1 MAEGAGLDH
10 RDPPI
15 RLVNGSWKGLTQKHG
30 VVIRLIDYT
39 ENDDYLDAIS
49 QVVSQNNML
58 AAGRMTKRFVC
69 FFSTLSDVEKV
80 VSEGLEIRGEHV
92 TVEHYS
98 KPASKI
104 VISNVPPCIPNDI
117 LRPIIARKGE
127 IVGDIKPIP
136 ISSGRFKHIQSFRRS
151 VSVILDRPNENMSDA
166 IDIFFDG
173 QTHQIYLSSN
183 QPKCFN
189 CFEFGHISKY
199 CMHRGEQQRVNVQQH
214 NVASSGTGP
223 MRYSSVVARNSHMD
237 SSNNV
242 RLNATEM
249 VKKST
254 QVTSDKQVINKIV
267 KTTNTK
273 NTKESNATCKT
284 PQTKQCNPS
293 TSDSTGRKI
302 KKVTKRKA
310 NEPIVDVSSKVSTVE
325 AEVRTLTPSRAAAS
339 SPKTPSTLPPRPTYH
354 TPLMDVKSSTCPS
367 TPLSESTH
375 IVDALFWSTPQVLVK
390 KNSPI
395 PESVNQFNILS
406 NKSQCNSNVSD
417 TVVRS
422 TPATASSTPGDHMV
436 QVSPISFD
444 LSDHDIS
451 QCISPLPCP
460 LEFSPSVVELSDD
473 DAMLTLNDLPE
484 NSKSVVLDMDESSFS
499 LKDLNISI
507 HQDITLTP
515 PTDEDLLD
523 FFAKLRGVHKQV
535 KRCSELNLDT
545 RYLIQRLIDL
555 RRKDLVCE
563 ADQPRLK
570 VLIQRLM
577 LSTGLQLTK

>member
-1 MAEGAGLDH
+1 MS
-10 RDPPI
+10 
-15 RLVNGSWKGLTQKHG
+15 V
-30 VVIRLIDYT
+30 
-39 ENDDYLDAIS
+39 
-49 QVVSQNNML
+49 
-58 AAGRMTKRFVC
+58 

-127 IVGDIKPIP
+127 IVGDIRPIP
-136 ISSGRFKHIQSFRRS
+136 LSSGRFKHIQSFRRS
-151 VSVILDRPNENMSDA
+151 VSVILDRPNENLSDA

-199 CMHRGEQQRVNVQQH
+199 CMHRGGQQRVNVQQQ

-223 MRYSSVVARNSHMD
+223 MQYSRIVAKNSHMD
-237 SSNNV
+237 LSNNV
-242 RLNATEM
+242 RVNTTTM

-254 QVTSDKQVINKIV
+254 QVTSDKQVSNTIV
-267 KTTNTK
+267 NTSNAK
-273 NTKESNATCKT
+273 NTKDSNATCKT

-310 NEPIVDVSSKVSTVE
+310 NESIVDVSSKVSTVE

-339 SPKTPSTLPPRPTYH
+339 SPKTPSRLPPRPTYH

-367 TPLSESTH
+367 TPFSESTH
-375 IVDALFWSTPQVLVK
+375 IVDTLFWSTPQVLVK
-390 KNSPI
+390 NNSPI
-395 PESVNQFNILS
+395 PESVNQFSILS
-406 NKSQCNSNVSD
+406 NKSQCNSNVSNN
-417 TVVRS
+417 VMRS
-422 TPATASSTPGDHMV
+422 TPATAISTPGDHTV
-436 QVSPISFD
+436 QVSPILFD
-444 LSDHDIS
+444 LSDQDVS

-460 LEFSPSVVELSDD
+460 LEFSTTVDMSDD
-473 DAMLTLNDLPE
+473 GELLTLNDLPE

-523 FFAKLRGVHKQV
+523 FFANLRGVHKQV

-555 RRKDLVCE
+555 NRKDLVCE
-563 ADQPRLK
+563 ADQPRFK